1 MLPAGS
7 ADYVLKV
14 LHRGGTQQ
22 DFALVMSA
30 VATPTPQPDL
40 AVFDGSILSSSEN
53 PLKDDLVSI
62 RLAWVNQGT
71 STTPSFDILLEDT
84 TTQTVL
90 ATATRPALGPGMI
103 DSYSIFHQFS
113 TTGVHTL
120 RLTVDTGGVVDE
132 MNDATTGTDN
142 NVWIQDV
149 EVMALGVRVVVEN
162 EDGSIPES
170 PEDRASNAQMV
181 LDVRNESGIDV
192 PLSILHEGTGN
203 QSVKVSATMVQIP
216 VPGRDDFFL
225 PSPDMWTRTFDE
237 ATTFVLTAQGTTDAN
252 NSLNLR
258 LEDIDADLTTDP
270 TNPRYVRSGTYVLEI
285 TARYVY
291 QPTVAH
297 TQRITIEVEQL
308 YQVQVVAAG
317 TSGLEAVP
325 GDSSVFSISVNCG
338 QARRG
343 SLRSAGSGGRVATRC
358 AARRG
363 AAAGAGAGT
372 HARTHHTAQG

>member
-1 MLPAGS
+1 
-7 ADYVLKV
+7 
-14 LHRGGTQQ
+14 
-22 DFALVMSA
+22 
-30 VATPTPQPDL
+30 
-40 AVFDGSILSSSEN
+40 
-53 PLKDDLVSI
+53 
-62 RLAWVNQGT
+62 
-71 STTPSFDILLEDT
+71 
-84 TTQTVL
+84 
-90 ATATRPALGPGMI
+90 
-103 DSYSIFHQFS
+103 
-113 TTGVHTL
+113 
-120 RLTVDTGGVVDE
+120 

-225 PSPDMWTRTFDE
+225 PSPDMWTRTFDD

-252 NSLNLR
+252 KSLNLR

-285 TARYVY
+285 TARYEY

-308 YQVQVVAAG
+308 DQVQVVAAG

-325 GDSSVFSISVNCG
+325 GDSSVFSISVRNTGNAPAQYRLECNSEQRWQVMLG
-338 QARRG
+338 TSNSSQIDFEPLNILEYLPMTIRVFVPLVADG
-343 SLRSAGSGGRVATRC
+343 VPSAGDTDTVTCYVTSFTDASMNFTESVVITVL
-358 AARRG
+358 
-363 AAAGAGAGT
+363 
-372 HARTHHTAQG
+372 AQESFDVHLEDVI